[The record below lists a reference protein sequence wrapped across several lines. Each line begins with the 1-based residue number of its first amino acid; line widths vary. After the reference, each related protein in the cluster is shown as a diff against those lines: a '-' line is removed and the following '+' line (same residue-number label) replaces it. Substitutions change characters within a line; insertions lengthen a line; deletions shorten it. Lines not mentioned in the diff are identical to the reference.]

1 MKRPLLLAALL
12 AATPLALGN
21 AAKASPLNMFNIQTP
36 SAGVVN
42 FSGTGTANF
51 NQSLGTNNSFN
62 VGSSTNLG
70 VNASASS
77 TEDYDSSGSALLD
90 LAGTSRLQQ
99 TIGTATS
106 AFNAQTAAES
116 SSLAAATAAHEVANR
131 SEYGTEHTS

>member
-12 AATPLALGN
+12 AVAPVAVGGAAKATPLQ
-21 AAKASPLNMFNIQTP
+21 MFNISTP
-36 SAGVVN
+36 QAGVVN

-77 TEDYDSSGSALLD
+77 TEDYD
-90 LAGTSRLQQ
+90 
-99 TIGTATS
+99 
-106 AFNAQTAAES
+106 
-116 SSLAAATAAHEVANR
+116 
-131 SEYGTEHTS
+131 